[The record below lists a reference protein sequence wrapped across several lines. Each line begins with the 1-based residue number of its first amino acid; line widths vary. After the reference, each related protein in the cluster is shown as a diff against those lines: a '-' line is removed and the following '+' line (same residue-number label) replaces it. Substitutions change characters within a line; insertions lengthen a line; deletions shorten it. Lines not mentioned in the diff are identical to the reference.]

1 MLSVEVYFINLNYK
15 ILLLLNWVS
24 PRAGWRLMIMGSR
37 WREQQPPL
45 RTRSLVVQAYL

>member
-1 MLSVEVYFINLNYK
+1 MLSVEVYFINLNDK

-37 WREQQPPL
+37 
-45 RTRSLVVQAYL
+45 